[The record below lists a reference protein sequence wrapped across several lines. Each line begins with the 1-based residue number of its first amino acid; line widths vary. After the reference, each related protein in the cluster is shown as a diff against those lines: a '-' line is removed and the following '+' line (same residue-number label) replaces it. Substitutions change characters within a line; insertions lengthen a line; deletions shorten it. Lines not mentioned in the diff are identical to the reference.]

1 MKHKG
6 KDVFLMEV
14 LKGKRL
20 LALIMSAIF
29 SVVLFLLCLSV
40 IIAGKRNILDF
51 VILIIALVSLA
62 ANTFQIVE
70 NSFAKKKSSKLQ
82 DELIKQAYDM
92 PTDSPSEI
100 GSDAAAAIEN
110 SLSEMNLLKENISSV
125 STDSES
131 LADLMKVTA
140 GTSEDIAA
148 ATLDIAGFA
157 QNITDRTSQGV
168 QIAEEINSRAQE
180 MNSRVITF
188 QQKAQQIFGETKQ
201 ELEKAIEDAKI
212 VEQISVLSDSIIKIT
227 AHTNLL
233 ALNANIEAAK
243 AGEAG
248 KGFAVV
254 ADEIRKLAEQSKQA
268 VSKIQGIIVKV
279 EESVNNLSVCS
290 NKILDFMSTDVN
302 NDYSSMLDIAHK
314 YSDDALFINDMV
326 NGFNKTSK
334 ELLTSV
340 DNVLVSIDSIS
351 LASSTG
357 DEKIRSIKAG
367 IERISEKF
375 TDILEKLRISLNA

>member
-70 NSFAKKKSSKLQ
+70 NSFAKRKSSKLQ
-82 DELIKQAYDM
+82 DELIKQADDM